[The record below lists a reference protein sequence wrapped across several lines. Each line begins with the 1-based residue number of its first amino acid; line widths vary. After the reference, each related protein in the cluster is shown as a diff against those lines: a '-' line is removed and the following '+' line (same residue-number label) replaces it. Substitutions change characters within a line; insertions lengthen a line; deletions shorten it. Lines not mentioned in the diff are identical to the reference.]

1 MNPLK
6 NASIAV
12 KIAAAPLMAMLC
24 LVAVAA
30 LGLWTARELSA
41 SLQSLQTQTLP
52 TLATSADLQRRLG
65 AAYASTNQSLA
76 WTGAEFPA
84 ARIDKLDQ
92 ALAQELAALG
102 ELIAQQAALPGH
114 DDAARQ
120 QLKGI
125 GDAYAAFR
133 RAALDA
139 LDMKSTGL
147 ATAATF
153 IQAVEDSYRKLD
165 ARLDAFGAA
174 QRQAGGERVQHS
186 VQAAGAKVWG
196 IAAGA
201 LAALLL
207 AGATSWWCARL
218 IVRPLRDAQRLAA
231 AVAQGDLTQP
241 QAAAPA
247 DETGRV
253 LAALHDVSLQLGAVV
268 ADVRSAAGQV
278 DSASAEIAQGNA
290 DLSNRTEQQA
300 ARLQQTA
307 ASMGLLSDGV
317 RLNAENAQRADAL
330 AREASRVAED
340 GGRAVGEVVQTMDEL
355 NAQSRR
361 ISEIIGVIDGIAFQ
375 TNILALNAAVEAAR
389 AGEQGRGFAVV
400 ASEVRSLAGRSGEAA
415 KEIRSLIGTSVQCT
429 EAGTTR
435 VQAAGQTMQRI
446 AESIGRATTVMGEIA
461 AASRQ
466 QAEEIAQINGSVGE
480 MDRSTQQNAAL
491 VEQAAAAA
499 ASLQQQSQRLMQML
513 GRFRTAA

>member
-12 KIAAAPLMAMLC
+12 KIAAAPLMTMLC
-24 LVAVAA
+24 LVAVAT

-41 SLQSLQTQTLP
+41 SLQSLQTRTLP

-92 ALAQELAALG
+92 ALTRELTALG
-102 ELIAQQAALPGH
+102 ELITQQAALPDH

-125 GDAYAAFR
+125 ADAYTAFR

-147 ATAATF
+147 STAATF
-153 IQAVEDSYRKLD
+153 IQAVEDSYRTLD

-186 VQAAGAKVWG
+186 VHAAEAKVWG
-196 IAAGA
+196 IAVGA

-218 IVRPLRDAQRLAA
+218 IVRPLRDAQRVAA
-231 AVAQGDLTQP
+231 AVAEGDLTTVEV
-241 QAAAPA
+241 AAPS

-253 LAALHDVSLQLGAVV
+253 LAALRAVSMQLGGVV
-268 ADVRSAAGQV
+268 TDVRTAAGQV
-278 DSASAEIAQGNA
+278 DVASAEIAQGNA

-307 ASMGLLSDGV
+307 ASVSQLRDGV

-330 AREASRVAED
+330 AREASQVAED
-340 GGRAVGEVVQTMDEL
+340 GGRAVGDVVRTMDEL
-355 NAQSRR
+355 NTQSRR

-400 ASEVRSLAGRSGEAA
+400 ASEVRSLAGRSGAAA
-415 KEIRSLIGTSVQCT
+415 KEIRSLIGTSVECT

-435 VQAAGQTMQRI
+435 VQAAGATMQRI
-446 AESIGRATTVMGEIA
+446 AESIARATTVMGEIA

-466 QAEEIAQINGSVGE
+466 QAEEITQIDVSVGE

-499 ASLQQQSQRLMQML
+499 GSLQQQSQRLMQLL
-513 GRFRTAA
+513 GRFRTTA